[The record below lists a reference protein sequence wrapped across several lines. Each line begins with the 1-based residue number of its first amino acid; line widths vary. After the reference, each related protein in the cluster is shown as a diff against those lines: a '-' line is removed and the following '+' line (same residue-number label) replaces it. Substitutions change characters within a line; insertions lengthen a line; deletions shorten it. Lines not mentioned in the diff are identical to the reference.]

1 MLAWLDP
8 RRLWKRR
15 KGPPP
20 PPPLAS
26 TTTSPLFSCILE
38 GKGGGEGRYT
48 RGQQGRDGWICLTGK
63 REDSFHEIQIC
74 EISRRRREKNWP
86 RVKRETQSQCMRG
99 VHHTSLSFSLS
110 RVPTLKEASAG
121 FFSFSKKMGK
131 SEKGGNL
138 LARRRRRRRRRF
150 SPSRRGVHGGF
161 SIRAAVIIYANTARR
176 KRRRKS
182 GEWRLILRFT
192 TFPYFLPL
200 FLPGRN
206 IRLSEWVTHS

>member
-1 MLAWLDP
+1 MRNFSPA
-8 RRLWKRR
+8 
-15 KGPPP
+15 KGEK
-20 PPPLAS
+20 LAS
-26 TTTSPLFSCILE
+26 CQE
-38 GKGGGEGRYT
+38 
-48 RGQQGRDGWICLTGK
+48 RD
-63 REDSFHEIQIC
+63 SV
-74 EISRRRREKNWP
+74 S
-86 RVKRETQSQCMRG
+86 VYAG

-121 FFSFSKKMGK
+121 FFSFSKKMGE

-138 LARRRRRRRRRF
+138 LARRRRRRF

-206 IRLSEWVTHS
+206 IPLSEWVTHS